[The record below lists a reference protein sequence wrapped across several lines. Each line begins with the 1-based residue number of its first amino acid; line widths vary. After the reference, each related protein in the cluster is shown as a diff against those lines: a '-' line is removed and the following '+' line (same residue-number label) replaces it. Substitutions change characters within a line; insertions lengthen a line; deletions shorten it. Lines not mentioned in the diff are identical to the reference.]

1 MAVVAAAIPDALR
14 PEVVRLT
21 AEAVDRIALVL
32 DGDRRLVWGSAEES
46 ELKAEV
52 AAALFASVDAEVY
65 DVSAPA
71 TPPPSEVTH
80 PACYGASR
88 CKAASD
94 IHLGGRMNV
103 MKISA
108 SLILASLALIATNQC
123 IR

>member
-80 PACYGASR
+80 PA
-88 CKAASD
+88 
-94 IHLGGRMNV
+94 
-103 MKISA
+103 
-108 SLILASLALIATNQC
+108 
-123 IR
+123 